1 MSSDFDSTNNK
12 GFLWNLMY
20 ENGMFSNI
28 SSSQVQ
34 NVKQTFDSIVSDI
47 DKKNQNMSLSEKNK
61 QTLIAMNKERDSF
74 IISDIPITASDAADK
89 RLELFN
95 KNLEDKQKE
104 LSTYINTDKPKEV
117 NFSDKFDEPIGS
129 EMDNMVA
136 EAIAKR
142 ERELNVVLQKQDT
155 KKGDNWIN
163 KDNLDNKH
171 IKIGEQ
177 IQDKHVT
184 FNVEET
190 NNQVGELEEPNFIS
204 MLKKRPQSKKELD
217 TNDRLRII
225 ERNQTG
231 IMNILSNIL
240 EILQS
245 K

>member
-1 MSSDFDSTNNK
+1 MSSEFDSTNNK

-20 ENGMFSNI
+20 ENGMFTDI

-47 DKKNQNMSLSEKNK
+47 DKKNENMSLSEKNK
-61 QTLIAMNKERDSF
+61 QTLIAMNKQRDSF
-74 IISDIPITASDAADK
+74 IISDIPITSADAANK
-89 RLELFN
+89 RSKLFN

-104 LSTYINTDKPKEV
+104 LSTYINTNKPKEV

-155 KKGDNWIN
+155 QKGDNWIN

-184 FNVEET
+184 FNIHET
-190 NNQVGELEEPNFIS
+190 NNEVGELEEPNFLS
-204 MLKKRPQSKKELD
+204 MLKKRPESKKELGI
-217 TNDRLRII
+217 NDRLRII
-225 ERNQTG
+225 ERNQTS

-240 EILQS
+240 EILQP

>member
-1 MSSDFDSTNNK
+1 MSSEFDSTNNK

-28 SSSQVQ
+28 PSSQVQ
-34 NVKQTFDSIVSDI
+34 NVKQAFDTIVSDI
-47 DKKNQNMSLSEKNK
+47 DKKNMSLSEKNK
-61 QTLIAMNKERDSF
+61 QTLIAMNKQRDNF
-74 IISDIPITASDAADK
+74 IISDIPITAADAAAK
-89 RLELFN
+89 RSELFN

-104 LSTYINTDKPKEV
+104 LSTYINTSKPKEI
-117 NFSDKFDEPIGS
+117 NFSDKFDGPIGS
-129 EMDNMVA
+129 EMDDMVA

-155 KKGDNWIN
+155 KQGDSWIN
-163 KDNLDNKH
+163 KDNIDNKH

-184 FNVEET
+184 FNLQEI
-190 NNQVGELEEPNFIS
+190 NNEVGELEEPNFLS
-204 MLKKRPQSKKELD
+204 MLKKHPESKKEFGI
-217 TNDRLRII
+217 NDRLRII
-225 ERNQTG
+225 ERNQTS